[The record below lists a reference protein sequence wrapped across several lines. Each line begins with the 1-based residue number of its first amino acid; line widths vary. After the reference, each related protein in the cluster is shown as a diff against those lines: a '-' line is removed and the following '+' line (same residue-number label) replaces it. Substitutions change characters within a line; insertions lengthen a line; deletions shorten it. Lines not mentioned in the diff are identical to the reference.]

1 MRRWQQAISIVLVLM
16 ILICTMSGCGKVNSS
31 QSGMDTLSFMKD
43 GKIVQTIVDDF
54 DPNYYDVDELSRMT
68 QDKID
73 LYSDTEGDIVCE
85 SVEEKD
91 GIITVK
97 IVYLNDEN
105 YTDFND
111 RKLFFGMVK
120 EAASAGYSVKD
131 MVLNDGESL
140 SDEQLEQIQNNRCVI
155 IQTGAE
161 EELGVNVFDK
171 ILYLSPDVIK
181 SGNKD
186 AIIQAGDTDKTSC
199 IVFK

>member
-1 MRRWQQAISIVLVLM
+1 MRRRQQTILIVLMLM
-16 ILICTMSGCGKVNSS
+16 ILICTMSGCGNVNAS

-73 LYSDTEGDIVCE
+73 LCSDTEGDIVCE
-85 SVEEKD
+85 SVEEND
-91 GIITVK
+91 GVITVK
-97 IVYLNDEN
+97 IVYQNDED

-111 RKLFFGMVK
+111 RELFFGMVK

-140 SDEQLEQIQNNRCVI
+140 NDEQFEQIKNNRCVI

-171 ILYLSPDVIK
+171 ILYSSPDVVE
-181 SGNKD
+181 SGKKD
-186 AIIQAGDTDKTSC
+186 AIIQAGDADKLSC